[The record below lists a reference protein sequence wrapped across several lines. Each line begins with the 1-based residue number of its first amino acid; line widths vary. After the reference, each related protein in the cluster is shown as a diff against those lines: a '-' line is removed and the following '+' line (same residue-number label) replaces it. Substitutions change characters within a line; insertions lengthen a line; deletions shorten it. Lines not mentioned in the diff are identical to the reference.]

1 MIVAEPARPAAPP
14 NATPAY
20 SSPISNESGE
30 SSILPAAEAA
40 PPNVA
45 PAPNVEAAE
54 LYNDARKYAP
64 VNLLDE
70 PHVKGSTSILPETL
84 IATGAH
90 FAAEAAV
97 SRGREAST
105 IRTLLPCLFEPRDF
119 VSYGEVA
126 RFVVLKDYTV
136 FIYGDESDNNPL
148 YTISLETLTVK
159 KENPKKLHKF
169 SVTISPSINTNL
181 AEEAYE
187 TVLLLDSKKK
197 LECQFTFDVAK
208 DKEMAN
214 NFILATQAM
223 REISTSVG
231 KRKGQMKK

>member
-1 MIVAEPARPAAPP
+1 MIVAEPARPVAPP

-20 SSPISNESGE
+20 SSPLSNESGE
-30 SSILPAAEAA
+30 SSIAPAVEAA

-54 LYNDARKYAP
+54 LYNDARKFAP
-64 VNLLDE
+64 VDLLDE
-70 PHVKGSTSILPETL
+70 PHVKGSTTISPVTL

-97 SRGREAST
+97 SRGREPST
-105 IRTLLPCLFEPRDF
+105 VRTLLPCLFEPRDF

-126 RFVVLKDYTV
+126 RYVVLKDYTV
-136 FIYGDESDNNPL
+136 FIYSDELDTNPL

-169 SVTISPSINTNL
+169 SVTISPSTNL
-181 AEEAYE
+181 AKEAYE

-197 LECQFTFDVAK
+197 LECQFTFDVSK
-208 DKEMAN
+208 DKELAN
-214 NFILATQAM
+214 NFILATQDM

-231 KRKGQMKK
+231 KSRKDQMKK